1 MMDRPVLVIFI
12 ITLVTLGI
20 LTNVSF
26 LIVVARIRYLRR
38 NSINSY
44 LVSMAAADLFFLIT
58 NKFFLQVLSQFSEEL
73 VLVAYAINTIPEI
86 VTELM
91 MPLVAYDWYKAIC
104 LPTKTFATRCDN
116 KSATA
121 YVLISWLVSIGAVV
135 PMCICLALSKSLYY
149 TLKAVS
155 LLPFLISLILCISLY
170 TLIIHKVSGEMTR
183 LKEQPEIIR
192 NSVLARNQIIK
203 MLIANTVAF
212 FLLLS
217 PSKVNVLYRF
227 AVTLLRPDATFQE
240 HDVVIWWI
248 ASEMTLLLNS
258 AINPI
263 VYTAGSDQY
272 RRAFCQTFPCCFRH
286 CTCID
291 LSTSLDETTRED
303 ARCTSGMTSKGDIS
317 SSQSKRKLQL
327 QLEVSRDLDATEGE
341 TSDSIVKV
349 EETLRC

>member
-121 YVLISWLVSIGAVV
+121 YVLISWL
-135 PMCICLALSKSLYY
+135 
-149 TLKAVS
+149 
-155 LLPFLISLILCISLY
+155 
-170 TLIIHKVSGEMTR
+170 VSGEMTR